1 MRDRRESPAFIQY
14 RTDWKMGDDSAR
26 VLITGTY
33 HRKLSMYFTFH
44 SSIQVRDTRES
55 PVFDYVNF
63 LSTHC

>member
-33 HRKLSMYFTFH
+33 HKKLSMYFTL
-44 SSIQVRDTRES
+44 IQVRDTRES
-55 PVFDYVNF
+55 PVFNYVNF